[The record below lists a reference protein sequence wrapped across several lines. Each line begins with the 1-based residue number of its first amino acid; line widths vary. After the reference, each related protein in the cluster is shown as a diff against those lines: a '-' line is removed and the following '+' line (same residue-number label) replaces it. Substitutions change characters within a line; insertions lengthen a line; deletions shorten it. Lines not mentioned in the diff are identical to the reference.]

1 MLSASHE
8 HARVMPPGNPVAG
21 VRFRKYQKPLLDED
35 GPGVVVLHWARQ
47 IGKSFTLAAW
57 AVDRLMDYPGRL
69 VTVLSNSRDNG
80 AEFVRKCAEI
90 CRIMGREFELEI
102 DPPRLASTLAPPVN
116 AAIES
121 SRMEVRIRRAG
132 QVGRIKVL
140 AANPRTARGFSGDLI
155 LDEFAFHE
163 DSAAIWEAA
172 EPILASNPDFR
183 CRIASTGNGKH
194 NMFYRMASGI
204 GPSDGTLFNN
214 PNGFTVSRVTRTAA
228 YEMGVKIYEL
238 KGKRAEITPETAR
251 LQAMDKKAYDQNYE
265 CAFADENMTLLTY
278 ELISAAQSDV
288 VTIDSQE
295 WSGESLARM
304 RGAKG
309 DLEVGNDIG
318 RNRDLSMVTVIE
330 REGQLRRIV
339 AMLKMENMRLPDQQ
353 RQLAVVCYM
362 PQFRSYCGDMTGLGL
377 GLVEY
382 LQEQF
387 GRYRIQGVNFSAT
400 EAVSDRMKAEG
411 RKEETAR
418 VTEIMAVNLLSC
430 FEEHTLKDL
439 PNDPALTDDLRKPEK
454 VTSPGGRVSIAA
466 VRDEAGHA
474 DGFWS
479 LALAVRA
486 GEKVDPPFAYQRVEV
501 RTKWWPYGRG
511 KLWG

>member
-1 MLSASHE
+1 
-8 HARVMPPGNPVAG
+8 
-21 VRFRKYQKPLLDED
+21 
-35 GPGVVVLHWARQ
+35 
-47 IGKSFTLAAW
+47 
-57 AVDRLMDYPGRL
+57 
-69 VTVLSNSRDNG
+69 
-80 AEFVRKCAEI
+80 
-90 CRIMGREFELEI
+90 
-102 DPPRLASTLAPPVN
+102 
-116 AAIES
+116 
-121 SRMEVRIRRAG
+121 
-132 QVGRIKVL
+132 
-140 AANPRTARGFSGDLI
+140 LI

-194 NMFYRMASGI
+194 NMFYRMASGFS
-204 GPSDGTLFNN
+204 PTDSKTTTDGERNTQVSTDETPASCTALPNDYGKLYTSA
-214 PNGFTVSRVTRTAA
+214 NGFTVSRVTRTAA

-265 CAFADENMTLLTY
+265 CAFADENMTLLSY

-288 VTIDSQE
+288 VSIDAQE

-304 RGAKG
+304 RLAKG

-318 RNRDLSMVTVIE
+318 RNHDLSMVTVIE
-330 REGQLRRIV
+330 REGQLRRVV

-353 RQLAVVCYM
+353 KQLAVVCFM
-362 PQFRSYCGDMTGLGL
+362 PKFRSYCGDMTGLGL
-377 GLVEY
+377 GFVEF

-400 EAVSDRMKAEG
+400 EAVSHRMKVEG

-418 VTEIMAVNLLSC
+418 VTEIMAVNLLTC
-430 FEEHTLKDL
+430 FEEHSLKDL
-439 PNDPALTDDLRKPEK
+439 PNDPALADDLRKPEK

-466 VRDEAGHA
+466 TRDEAGHA

-486 GEKVDPPFAYQRVEV
+486 GEKRPSYGAQSIIFPYRVRLFPPGH
-501 RTKWWPYGRG
+501 KG
-511 KLWG
+511 LLM